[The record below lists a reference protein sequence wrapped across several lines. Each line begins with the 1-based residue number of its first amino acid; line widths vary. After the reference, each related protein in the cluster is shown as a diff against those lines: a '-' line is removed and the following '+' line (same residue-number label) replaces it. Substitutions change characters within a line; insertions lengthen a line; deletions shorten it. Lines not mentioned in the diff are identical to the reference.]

1 MTLSPLCEGSTEHY
15 RGRCLELR
23 RLPQGWTAVLLSKA
37 GHVADVVLHTQLGQS
52 PWPSAE
58 EALLAA
64 RRCVDEMAEGE
75 NSY

>member
-23 RLPQGWTAVLLSKA
+23 QVPQGWTAVLRSKA
-37 GHVADVVLHTQLGQS
+37 GPVADVVLHTQLGHT
-52 PWPSAE
+52 PWPSPE
-58 EALLAA
+58 EALAAA
-64 RRCVDEMAEGE
+64 RHCVDELAEEE